1 MPADNSFLVLLTLGV
16 IGFLVLMVAKFRMHA
31 FIALTLSALLLG
43 GGAVLQGVQ
52 FTPAGGTLQAV
63 SLMNVVE
70 MFQTGMGKTLGGIG
84 AILCLGAIL
93 GKLLGES
100 GGAEVLAKRF
110 AALLGP
116 KHVAWLIPI
125 LALAIGLTTWF
136 AVGLLLLLPILLTL
150 TRETKRPFL
159 LFALPLLSFLSV
171 MHGVM
176 PPHPGP
182 VIAVNK
188 LGADTGKLLLWGLLL
203 GIPVAAIAGPLFARI
218 AVKRVQV
225 NPPPFEA
232 SVGAHERLPSF
243 GFTLLAILLPVVLLL
258 TGTIAELA
266 EIQNPHLRGAML
278 FIGHPTIALLLA
290 VLFAIWALG
299 TRCGRSLTQILK
311 FSDQSIA
318 SIAGTLVI
326 IGAGAGFGRVMT
338 EVGVARVM
346 GELAAAANLS
356 PIMYGWLVSAFIRVA
371 TGSATVAIT
380 VAAEMLA
387 PVLGASPG
395 TNKELAIV
403 AIGCGSLFLSH
414 LNDSGFWMVKE
425 CFGLTIGETLRTWT
439 ITETL
444 VGLGGL
450 VLTLIAHAA
459 WAQWFLR

>member
-1 MPADNSFLVLLTLGV
+1 MVSDNAYIVLLTLGT
-16 IGFLVLMVAKFRMHA
+16 ITALVLMVAKLRINA
-31 FIALTLSALLLG
+31 FIALTLSSLLLG
-43 GGAVLQGVQ
+43 TGVVFRGFS
-52 FTPAGGTLQAV
+52 FTPAGGVARPITL
-63 SLMNVVE
+63 LDIIDI
-70 MFQTGMGKTLGGIG
+70 FQTGLGKTLGGIG
-84 AILCLGAIL
+84 GIICLGAML
-93 GKLLGES
+93 GKFLGES

-110 AALLGP
+110 SAFLGP
-116 KHVAWLIPI
+116 KRIGWLIPL
-125 LALAIGLTTWF
+125 LALSVGLTTWF

-150 TRETKRPFL
+150 TRETKRPFIL
-159 LFALPLLSFLSV
+159 LALPLLSFLSV

-188 LGADTGKLLLWGLLL
+188 LQADTGKLLLWGLLL

-218 AVKRVQV
+218 AVKRVNV

-232 SVGAHERLPSF
+232 SISAHEKLPSF
-243 GFTLLAILLPVVLLL
+243 GLTLASILFPVALLL
-258 TGTIAELA
+258 LGTVAELA
-266 EIQNPHLRGAML
+266 HIEAPALRNAML
-278 FIGHPTIALLLA
+278 FIGHPTIALLIS
-290 VLFAIWALG
+290 VLFALWALG
-299 TRCGRSLTQILK
+299 TNCGRTLPQLLK

-318 SIAGTLVI
+318 SIGSTLVI
-326 IGAGAGFGRVMT
+326 IGAGGGFGRVMT
-338 EVGVARVM
+338 ECGVARVM
-346 GELAAAANLS
+346 GELAAQANLS
-356 PIMYGWLVSAFIRVA
+356 PIMYGWLISAFIRVS

-380 VAAEMLA
+380 VAAELLA

-450 VLTLIAHAA
+450 ALTLLAHSI
-459 WAQWFLR
+459 WAHWFL

>member
-1 MPADNSFLVLLTLGV
+1 MASDTTYIVLLTLGT
-16 IGFLVLMVAKFRMHA
+16 IAALVLMVAKLRINA
-31 FIALTLSALLLG
+31 FIALTLSSLLLG
-43 GGAVLQGVQ
+43 GGVVMRGLS
-52 FTPAGGTLQAV
+52 FTPAAGPPRAVTL
-63 SLMNVVE
+63 LDIIDI
-70 MFQTGMGKTLGGIG
+70 FQTGMGKTLGGIG
-84 AILCLGAIL
+84 GIICLGAMI
-93 GKLLGES
+93 GKFLGES

-116 KHVAWLIPI
+116 KHIGWLIPL
-125 LALAIGLTTWF
+125 LALSVGLTTWF

-159 LFALPLLSFLSV
+159 LLALPLLSFLSV

-188 LGADTGKLLLWGLLL
+188 LHADTGKLLLWGLLL
-203 GIPVAAIAGPLFARI
+203 GIPVAAIAGPLFARF
-218 AVKRVQV
+218 AVKRVTV

-232 SVGAHERLPSF
+232 SVSAHETLPSF
-243 GFTLLAILLPVVLLL
+243 GLTLTAILLPVALLL
-258 TGTIAELA
+258 QGTIAELA
-266 EIQNPHLRGAML
+266 HIENPSLRGLML
-278 FIGHPTIALLLA
+278 FIGHPTIALLVS
-290 VLFAIWALG
+290 VLFALWALG
-299 TRCGRSLTQILK
+299 TKCGRTLPQLLK

-318 SIAGTLVI
+318 SIGSTLVI
-326 IGAGAGFGRVMT
+326 IGAGGGFGRVMT
-338 EVGVARVM
+338 ECGVARVM
-346 GELAAAANLS
+346 GELAAQANLS
-356 PIMYGWLVSAFIRVA
+356 PIMYGWLISAFIRVA

-380 VAAEMLA
+380 VAAELLA

-425 CFGLTIGETLRTWT
+425 CLGLTVGETLRTWT

-450 VLTLIAHAA
+450 VLTLIAHSI
-459 WAQWFLR
+459 WTQWFM